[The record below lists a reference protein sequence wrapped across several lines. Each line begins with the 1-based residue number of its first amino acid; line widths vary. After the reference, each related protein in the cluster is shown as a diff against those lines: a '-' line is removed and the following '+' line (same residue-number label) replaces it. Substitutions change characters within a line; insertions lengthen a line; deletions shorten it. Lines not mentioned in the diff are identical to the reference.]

1 MTIITNTMPRGM
13 VPTITT
19 TTAMLLV
26 WIPILVLLLVVDP
39 LLPAQLQLV
48 VLPQVAA
55 IRRDPLSA
63 TTTTTIT
70 ATTTTATATT
80 DGSNQQ
86 YPNAK
91 DDDIHTNK
99 RRRRLASLVD
109 AGAGRVPGSTNT
121 TTTTTTATAGSSSSS
136 LSPPP
141 QRGLIGTNVEVP
153 IPTSPDEHLVTQLPL
168 LDTKEFQETQHWS
181 GLLPVNDHG
190 DGYLFYWLFAPDPET
205 VTARNLPDNDIPL
218 GT

>member
-1 MTIITNTMPRGM
+1 M
-13 VPTITT
+13 VPTTTTT

-26 WIPILVLLLVVDP
+26 WIPVLVLLLVVDP

-70 ATTTTATATT
+70 ATLTTA

-86 YPNAK
+86 HPNTK
-91 DDDIHTNK
+91 DYDIHTNK
-99 RRRRLASLVD
+99 RRRRLTSLVD
-109 AGAGRVPGSTNT
+109 AGAGAGRVPVSTN
-121 TTTTTTATAGSSSSS
+121 TTTTTTATAGSSSLS

-141 QRGLIGTNVEVP
+141 QRGLIGTKVAVP

-168 LDTKEFQETQHWS
+168 LDKADFHQTQHWS
-181 GLLPVNDHG
+181 GLLPVNEHG